1 MGQGSSNSRQTLLSK
16 DKHITIT
23 IKWKYR
29 DMGRIER
36 IRNRIENVV
45 DSKNGEVTSF
55 SMDEGICIIGA
66 RFPSQRDLKA
76 FKKEI
81 KTTNNNLLIK

>member
-1 MGQGSSNSRQTLLSK
+1 MGQSSSNSRQTLLSK
-16 DKHITIT
+16 DKHVTIT
-23 IKWKYR
+23 IKWKYK
-29 DMGRIER
+29 DTSRIER

-55 SMDEGICIIGA
+55 LMDDEICIIGA
-66 RFPSQRDLKA
+66 RFPSQSDLKG